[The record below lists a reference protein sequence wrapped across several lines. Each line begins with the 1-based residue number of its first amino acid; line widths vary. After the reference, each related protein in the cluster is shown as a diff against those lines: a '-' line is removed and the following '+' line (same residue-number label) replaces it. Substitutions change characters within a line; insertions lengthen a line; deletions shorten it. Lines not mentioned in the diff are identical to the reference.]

1 MERND
6 KRQYAISAMDI
17 EIRDA
22 RREDARFVAWTVL
35 TALDMETDNLDKFVA
50 SCSEADTMYSWKHAI
65 MAVVDGVPAGCLIA
79 YEGRHYLTLRQR
91 TWGSLW
97 DNVDSE
103 LLSRVEPETAAGEY
117 YLDSMAILPEYRG
130 RGIGRLLMT
139 HAFGKGR
146 EAGCA
151 CSTLLVSQEKPK
163 LEAYYRSVGC
173 EKCGEMDFFGH
184 CYDKMRRA
192 L

>member
-1 MERND
+1 M
-6 KRQYAISAMDI
+6 
-17 EIRDA
+17 
-22 RREDARFVAWTVL
+22 AWTVL
-35 TALDMETDNLDKFVA
+35 TALDMETDEMDKFVA

-65 MAVVDGVPAGCLIA
+65 VAVADGVPVGCLIA
-79 YEGRHYLTLRQR
+79 YEGRHYLELRQR

-97 DNVDSE
+97 DNLDSE
-103 LLSRVEPETAAGEY
+103 SLNRIERETGDGEY
-117 YLDSMAILPEYRG
+117 YLDSLAILPEYRG

-146 EAGCA
+146 AAGCA
-151 CSTLLVSQEKPK
+151 YSTLLVSQDKPK

-173 EKCGEMDFFGH
+173 EKYGEMEFFGH
-184 CYDKMRRA
+184 GYDKMRRA